1 MSTTRAVTITHELR
15 TLATSKAL
23 GPIIQEILTRA
34 ADEIERLTR
43 SLAEDA
49 NTIHDHRPNPPPA
62 LTCSDTGI

>member
-1 MSTTRAVTITHELR
+1 MTIVEELR
-15 TLATSKAL
+15 TLSTSTAL
-23 GPIIQEILTRA
+23 GPILGEMLNRA